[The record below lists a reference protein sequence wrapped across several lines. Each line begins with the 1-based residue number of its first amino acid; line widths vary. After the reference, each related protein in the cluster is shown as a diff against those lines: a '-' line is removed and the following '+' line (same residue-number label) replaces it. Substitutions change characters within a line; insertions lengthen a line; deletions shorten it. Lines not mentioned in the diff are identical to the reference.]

1 MNRQQ
6 FEKHREAVY
15 TDARILSEVNTGCA
29 GCDFFS
35 RSDGHCAIHSAVVPE
50 DFRAAGCDDWGY
62 MEVPF

>member
-6 FEKHREAVY
+6 FEQHRDAVFS
-15 TDARILSEVNTGCA
+15 DARILSEVSAGCA
-29 GCDFFS
+29 GCDFFTTKT
-35 RSDGHCAIHSAVVPE
+35 GYCAIHRDAVPE